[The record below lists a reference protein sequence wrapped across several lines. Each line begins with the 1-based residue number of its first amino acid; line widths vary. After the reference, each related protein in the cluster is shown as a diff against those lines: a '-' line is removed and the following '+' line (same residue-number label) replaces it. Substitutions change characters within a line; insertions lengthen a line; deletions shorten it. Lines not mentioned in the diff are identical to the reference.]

1 MLNNL
6 NETIQNVQ
14 KNLNQTTQ
22 IFQQRNRVVIFFFPW
37 KLRGKQNIS
46 SLVQLLFQMA
56 KLAQKNK

>member
-46 SLVQLLFQMA
+46 FGAAAFSDG
-56 KLAQKNK
+56 KTSSEE

>member
-22 IFQQRNRVVIFFFPW
+22 IFQQRNRVVIFFFP
-37 KLRGKQNIS
+37 LEIRGKQNIS